1 MVVFPCFYWGK
12 WWSTKGSTGIVM
24 VSEAMTNHGVT
35 GHKPSPNWGCLLGI
49 CIRLFGMAFKWLLD
63 MICFGICDVW
73 ICMIS
78 YWGLGSYWPALVRW
92 HMLVLYWNWKMPQ
105 FVDELLYFNNCDRHL
120 PGYSTG
126 GPQAT
131 GLGHV
136 SKLATEQ
143 PLETT
148 HDWGSFYIIP
158 LIRWVQHTQE

>member
-1 MVVFPCFYWGK
+1 MFLLGKMVVFPCFYWGE

-105 FVDELLYFNNCDRHL
+105 FVDGWITVLQQSSFARLQYWRAPSYWFGACVQVSHRANPRNH
-120 PGYSTG
+120 PW
-126 GPQAT
+126 
-131 GLGHV
+131 LGFILHHP
-136 SKLATEQ
+136 TN
-143 PLETT
+143 
-148 HDWGSFYIIP
+148 
-158 LIRWVQHTQE
+158 